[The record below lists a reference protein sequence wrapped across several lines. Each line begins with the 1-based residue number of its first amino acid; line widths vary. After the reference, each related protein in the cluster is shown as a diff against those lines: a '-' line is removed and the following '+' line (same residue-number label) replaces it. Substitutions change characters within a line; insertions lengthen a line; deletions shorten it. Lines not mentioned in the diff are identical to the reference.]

1 MLSSNLS
8 WHFFARG
15 NRVYKTRFIYRV
27 LESQFLCD
35 VSIHV
40 EITDLWVPPGNRFSE
55 TRFLIGFF
63 QKIKVMLTPLTLAQS
78 WDTLC
83 HSLSLSRLPSPLS
96 VTLPLTPPSQR
107 LHHTLSRWVAPR
119 HPHTSHAHFSLTLT
133 ALSLTFSIVSQS
145 GGVKHRLHPLVN
157 SIRYDFVIVWFFHV
171 GLWFLFQSY
180 GFRVLLCLIWLYFY
194 FTKKNVWP
202 WCYHTIIIIIPSL
215 YIWIWSNF
223 L

>member
-63 QKIKVMLTPLTLAQS
+63 SKNKGNVNAF
-78 WDTLC
+78 
-83 HSLSLSRLPSPLS
+83 HSHTVLRHFLSLI
-96 VTLPLTPPSQR
+96 LPLTPPFSTLCHSPSHASVTAPPSHR
-107 LHHTLSRWVAPR
+107 LRHSLSRWVAPH
-119 HPHTSHAHFSLTLT
+119 HPHTSHAHSSLTLT
-133 ALSLTFSIVSQS
+133 ALSLTLSTVSQS
-145 GGVKHRLHPLVN
+145 GGVKHRLHPSVN
-157 SIRYDFVIVWFFHV
+157 FVRYDFVIVWFFHV

-180 GFRVLLCLIWLYFY
+180 GFCVFS
-194 FTKKNVWP
+194 VWFD
-202 WCYHTIIIIIPSL
+202 CTFILQKRMCDHGATIQSSL
-215 YIWIWSNF
+215 
-223 L
+223 

>member
-15 NRVYKTRFIYRV
+15 NRVYKTRFIYWV

-63 QKIKVMLTPLTLAQS
+63 QKIKVMLTPLILAQS
-78 WDTLC
+78 WDTLY

-107 LHHTLSRWVAPR
+107 LHHTLSCWVAPR

-133 ALSLTFSIVSQS
+133 ALSLTLSTVSQS
-145 GGVKHRLHPLVN
+145 GGVKHRLHPLVK
-157 SIRYDFVIVWFFHV
+157 VWFCYCVIFSCGFV
-171 GLWFLFQSY
+171 VFVPKLWVSCVTLFDLI
-180 GFRVLLCLIWLYFY
+180 VLLFY
-194 FTKKNVWP
+194 KKECVTMVLPYNHH
-202 WCYHTIIIIIPSL
+202 YNT
-215 YIWIWSNF
+215 
-223 L
+223 